1 MLVSYEFGKILNI
14 YFFDSIILKYRK
26 RFEYNY
32 VSLLFQFNMKI
43 NLSICMIMVAALS
56 SCAEAQEN
64 NKLVESQT
72 EPKVVKAEEEW
83 KHQLEPEQYR
93 VLREKGTERPYTGKY
108 YKHSEDGIYVC
119 AGCGAE
125 LFTSNTKYDAG
136 CGWPSF
142 YDAEEGKVNT
152 HSDQSLGMVRTE
164 ITCAKCDGHL
174 GHIFNDGPQPTGQ
187 RYCVNSAS
195 LGFKAKED
203 SKK

>member
-1 MLVSYEFGKILNI
+1 
-14 YFFDSIILKYRK
+14 
-26 RFEYNY
+26 
-32 VSLLFQFNMKI
+32 MKLY
-43 NLSICMIMVAALS
+43 LSIVMVTAMVFS
-56 SCAEAQEN
+56 SCAQDQDASKLAK
-64 NKLVESQT
+64 NKPT
-72 EPKVVKAEEEW
+72 ETKVVKEEEEW
-83 KHQLEPEQYR
+83 KQQLEPEQYR
-93 VLREKGTERPYTGKY
+93 VLREKGTERPYTGIY

-125 LFTSNTKYDAG
+125 LFTSNTKYDSG

-152 HSDQSLGMVRTE
+152 NSDLSLGMVRTE

-195 LGFKAKED
+195 LGFKAKEG